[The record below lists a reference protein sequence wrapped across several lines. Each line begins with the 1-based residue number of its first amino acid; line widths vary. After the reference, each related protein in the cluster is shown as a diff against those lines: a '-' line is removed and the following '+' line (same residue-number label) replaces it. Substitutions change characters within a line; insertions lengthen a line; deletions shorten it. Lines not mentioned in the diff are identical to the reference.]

1 MRKTYHSPEDRLV
14 PSLSRAIQIMNLV
27 SAPDQRL
34 TVSEIARHL
43 SLPKSSVH
51 GLCNTLLSYD
61 LLRKRDDQSFRLG
74 PHIMRWSNAFTRT
87 IDVTNEFLTLLDS
100 ESDIPGSTIT
110 LSVLN
115 GRDVVY
121 VAARNTDKHSTLF
134 RFRIGDSLPAA
145 FTATGKAFLMEML
158 DSEVRGIYADGFPPR
173 MTPHSV
179 TNVEELIAELQCLRR
194 TGYSIDKEQVMEG
207 MLCYGKTVLNG
218 QNQSVAGV
226 AISIP
231 VETMTLNDEM
241 RIVSTLQRFANVISR
256 RMGSGDI
263 ELQ

>member
-1 MRKTYHSPEDRLV
+1 MDKTHRSSEERLV

-51 GLCNTLLSYD
+51 GLCSTLLSYE
-61 LLRKRDDQSFRLG
+61 LLQKRDDQSFKLG
-74 PHIMRWSNAFTRT
+74 PHVMRWSNAFTRT
-87 IDVTNEFLTLLDS
+87 IDVTDEFLTLLDS

-115 GRDVVY
+115 GREVVY
-121 VAARNTDKHSTLF
+121 VAARNTDRHPNLF
-134 RFRIGDSLPAA
+134 KFRIGDSLPAA
-145 FTATGKAFLMEML
+145 FTATGKAFLMGML
-158 DSEVRGIYADGFPPR
+158 DSEVRGMYADGFPPP

-179 TNVEELIAELQCLRR
+179 TDVEALITELQCFRR
-194 TGYSIDKEQVMEG
+194 AGYSIDKEQVMDG

-231 VETMTLNDEM
+231 AETMTPQEEA
-241 RIVSTLQRFANVISR
+241 RIVSTLERFADVISR
-256 RMGSGDI
+256 RMGSGYI
-263 ELQ
+263 